1 MPIFRGP
8 GMNRRGPGL
17 LGTVARTAVVAGTA
31 SAVSGRVQQRQ
42 QQRWGA
48 QEAAAQEEATAQQQ
62 TPPARAAAPAPPA
75 DDIIDRLER
84 LAELKKQGIL
94 TDAEFE
100 AQKAKILAG

>member
-1 MPIFRGP
+1 
-8 GMNRRGPGL
+8 
-17 LGTVARTAVVAGTA
+17 VARTAVVAGTA

-48 QEAAAQEEATAQQQ
+48 QEAAAQEEAAAQQQAVQQQ
-62 TPPARAAAPAPPA
+62 TPPAQAAPPAPPA